1 MALHLPL
8 TLQQALY
15 DQAQH
20 GAPQEVCGLLGGV
33 QHGQAFYAQRHTP
46 IPNVAPTPQ
55 VRFEM
60 DHAAMVAAIFAFQRA
75 QMELIGIYHSH
86 PHSAPT
92 PSPAD
97 LAECAWRNV
106 PYLIVGYAATQPTL
120 AAWLMDGAK
129 FTHLPLI

>member
-8 TLQQALY
+8 PLQQALC
-15 DQAQH
+15 DQAQQD
-20 GAPQEVCGLLGGV
+20 APQEVCGLLGGV
-33 QHGQAFYAQRHTP
+33 QHGQTFYAQRHTP

-60 DHAAMVAAIFAFQRA
+60 DHAAMVAAIFALQRA
-75 QMELIGIYHSH
+75 RMALIGVYHSH

-97 LAECAWRNV
+97 LAECAWQAV
-106 PYLIVGYAATQPTL
+106 PYLIIGYAATQPAL
-120 AAWLMDGAK
+120 AAWLIDGTR
-129 FTHLPLI
+129 FTYLPLI